1 MGSQVLHHTG
11 VPSLCPLIQSLV
23 TLQHSNS
30 LTGRRPTS
38 TKSTLSM
45 VHHHQDEDGEELQ
58 WYSCICAVPRW
69 LSRLCG
75 TISSHDVCS
84 TPQRQLEPETDSH
97 PFSSTNRPSWA
108 DLWPVTLPLEQ
119 LDVDLPGPVY
129 HNYGLNG
136 PESGSVCLC
145 TRIDANT
152 EVPRLGTNLSTPE
165 ISHQGEIVQ
174 DVSTQRFHSQ
184 IVWKVTYSN

>member
-11 VPSLCPLIQSLV
+11 APSVCPLIQSLV

-30 LTGRRPTS
+30 LTRRRPTS
-38 TKSTLSM
+38 TKSNLSM

-58 WYSCICAVPRW
+58 WYSCLPAVPRW

-75 TISSHDVCS
+75 TISSHEVCS
-84 TPQRQLEPETDSH
+84 TPQRQLEPGTDSH
-97 PFSSTNRPSWA
+97 TLPSTNRLSWA
-108 DLWPVTLPLEQ
+108 DLWPATLP
-119 LDVDLPGPVY
+119 LPGPVY

-174 DVSTQRFHSQ
+174 DVSTRRFHSPNRLESQ
-184 IVWKVTYSN
+184 LF